1 VPLNEQVPFSTAHF
15 VHEVVE
21 VVEVEEVEE
30 VLVVVLDVPAL
41 YQQLF

>member
-21 VVEVEEVEE
+21 VVEVEEV
-30 VLVVVLDVPAL
+30 LVVVLDVPAL